1 MMTHQSSAIQTQ
13 RLSKSLG
20 GRMVLREIDL
30 TIATGECVAL
40 TGSNG
45 AGKTTLLRCLAA
57 SARPTAGAVHWFGRP
72 AAASPDHRR
81 LVGIVAHETRLY
93 AHLTLRENLL
103 FAARMCAVTEP
114 TRRADKL
121 LEQIG
126 LRSLAD
132 RQVRQISKGM
142 RQRLA
147 LARALI
153 HEPPIMLLD
162 EPFSGLDAAS
172 RDWLAEQLH
181 ERRAGGCAV
190 CFSTHDEQQTRQF
203 ADRTL
208 ILRNGSLA
216 GRTLLQDQIGTRQHD
231 IADASA
237 EDNTRRYAA

>member
-1 MMTHQSSAIQTQ
+1 MMMNQSIAIQTL

-20 GRMVLREIDL
+20 GRKVLREIDL
-30 TIATGECVAL
+30 EIATGECVAL

-57 SARPTAGAVHWFGRP
+57 IARPTTGEVRWFGQP
-72 AAASPDHRR
+72 AAASPDQRR
-81 LVGIVAHETRLY
+81 LVGLVAHESRLY

-114 TRRADKL
+114 VRRGDRL

-132 RQVRQISKGM
+132 RQVRQISQGM

-153 HEPPIMLLD
+153 HDPPILLLD

-172 RDWLAEQLH
+172 RDWLVGLLH
-181 ERRAGGCAV
+181 EQRSAGRAI
-190 CFSTHDEQQTRQF
+190 CFATHNEEHSRQL
-203 ADRTL
+203 AARTL
-208 ILRNGSLA
+208 ILRRGSLA
-216 GRTLLQDQIGTRQHD
+216 GDRDVVN
-231 IADASA
+231 ASA
-237 EDNTRRYAA
+237 EDNTWRYAA